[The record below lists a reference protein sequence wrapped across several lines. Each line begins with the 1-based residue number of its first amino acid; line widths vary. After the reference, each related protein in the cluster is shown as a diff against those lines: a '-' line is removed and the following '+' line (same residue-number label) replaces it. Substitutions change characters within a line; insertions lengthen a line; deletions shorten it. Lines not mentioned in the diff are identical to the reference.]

1 MNEQVD
7 VCYLQYFLIN
17 LNLVQSYTKPESI
30 KRNRGSTSHNRR
42 DTNDSDFPSC
52 PCFFFSLRA
61 DGLHTSSAYQEIGK
75 GAAKGGK
82 ATSRQNTEPNAAT
95 KDMKINQGK

>member
-1 MNEQVD
+1 
-7 VCYLQYFLIN
+7 
-17 LNLVQSYTKPESI
+17 
-30 KRNRGSTSHNRR
+30 
-42 DTNDSDFPSC
+42 
-52 PCFFFSLRA
+52 LRA

-95 KDMKINQGK
+95 KDMNINQGKIDMSKLIDGRRRTYQLHICIISRHKPCSMH

>member
-1 MNEQVD
+1 VIQ
-7 VCYLQYFLIN
+7 
-17 LNLVQSYTKPESI
+17 TTA
-30 KRNRGSTSHNRR
+30 TSH
-42 DTNDSDFPSC
+42 PA
-52 PCFFFSLRA
+52 PVFFFSLRA